1 MSRREDF
8 TDTALGL
15 VSAQSFP
22 AIVGIADHMLKS
34 SDVTLVGYEKIGS
47 GHCTAIVRGSVADVR
62 LAVQEGA
69 ERAQQFGQQLSTL
82 VVPRPMPNLEVV
94 LPIGNRLAQLATGR
108 GHSKLS
114 NQAVGLL
121 ETRGFPAMVG
131 AADAMMKAADVVL
144 AAYETIGAGL
154 CTAIVRGSVANV
166 AMALDAG
173 MVEAERIGELHA
185 VMLVPRPLDDLD
197 QTLPL
202 ASCWIE
208 EVQPLRIPLTVK
220 ETEKELVA
228 LPELVQETKPLATPL
243 EQNRLQPTPV
253 TQEFDPI
260 AANPVPLEK
269 QIERR
274 EVEIMQDV
282 ENEPTLLQLE
292 VEAPTL
298 ETIATSDLDPA
309 SSEVAPGESLMKST
323 KVRPKHPRHR
333 FRHK

>member
-1 MSRREDF
+1 MNRREDF

-34 SDVTLVGYEKIGS
+34 SGVTLVGYEKIGS
-47 GHCTAIVRGSVADVR
+47 GHCTAIVRGGVADVR

-69 ERAQQFGQQLSTL
+69 ERAEQFGQVLSTL
-82 VVPRPMPNLEVV
+82 VIPRPMPNLEAV

-108 GHSKLS
+108 GHSRLS

-131 AADAMMKAADVVL
+131 AADAMLKAADVVL

-166 AMALDAG
+166 AVALDVG

-208 EVQPLRIPLTVK
+208 ELQPLRLPIAIK
-220 ETEKELVA
+220 ETEREFVA
-228 LPELVQETKPLATPL
+228 LPELQQELKQLPAPQQESEPVDLSGIAQSPLVADVLELNETPEAAT
-243 EQNRLQPTPV
+243 ESS
-253 TQEFDPI
+253 
-260 AANPVPLEK
+260 
-269 QIERR
+269 
-274 EVEIMQDV
+274 
-282 ENEPTLLQLE
+282 LLS
-292 VEAPTL
+292 EAGN
-298 ETIATSDLDPA
+298 
-309 SSEVAPGESLMKST
+309 SSESSSQPPGQGKGRLRWRRRT
-323 KVRPKHPRHR
+323 
-333 FRHK
+333 